1 MDEFK
6 RNILNKDSK
15 ISIFSQFSD
24 FIFLIYQTKK
34 NKFTKLTI
42 VTEKYIKTYYTKRVM
57 KVKAFY
63 HKGEKIWISF

>member
-1 MDEFK
+1 V
-6 RNILNKDSK
+6 
-15 ISIFSQFSD
+15 Q
-24 FIFLIYQTKK
+24 
-34 NKFTKLTI
+34 NKFIKLTI